1 MSGALID
8 LVSKGVQ
15 DVYLTG
21 EPQVS
26 FFRQNYKRHTNFSMK
41 PVELN
46 PVGVQQAGNEIVL
59 PIERKGDLLTYVW
72 CSTDT
77 LGVGTA
83 PTSNIKVTSSGSTE
97 FSLHIGGVE
106 IDRQD
111 GFFSNYIWPRC
122 MASGSSKNGRPS
134 DPQDFPD
141 TSVFPLHFFHCDS
154 QTTPL
159 PLVAMQYHNAEIRVK
174 HPTASAPAPVK
185 YFANYVMLDTDERKF
200 FTDNRQE
207 LLITQVQKVTAT
219 ATGADL
225 MYLNHPVKALTW
237 GHDNDP
243 SAMSNV
249 QFRINGTDVFDTKMP
264 AKYFNQIQQYH
275 HARFSKPIG
284 NPNDACM
291 YSFGY
296 NSSDHQPTGTCNF
309 SRLDNAK
316 ITWTADGGT
325 NPPDSVYAVN
335 YNILVVDQGL
345 TGLKFSN

>member
-46 PVGVQQAGNEIVL
+46 PVGVQQAGNEIIL

-72 CSTDT
+72 CDATSDDA
-77 LGVGTA
+77 G
-83 PTSNIKVTSSGSTE
+83 TSNININVSNPTE

-111 GFFSNYIWPRC
+111 AWYSANLWPKF
-122 MASGSSKNGRPS
+122 MATTSSKTLWPAGGKEI
-134 DPQDFPD
+134 FPI
-141 TSVFPLHFFHCDS
+141 HFFHCDS
-154 QTTPL
+154 HTTPL

-174 HPTASAPAPVK
+174 HPTSSIPSGTK
-185 YFANYVMLDTDERKF
+185 YYACYIMLDTDERTF
-200 FTDNRQE
+200 FTENRQE
-207 LLITQVQKVTAT
+207 MLISQVQKV
-219 ATGADL
+219 GASTSGCDL
-225 MYLNHPVKALTW
+225 MYLNHPVKALMW
-237 GHDNDP
+237 GNND
-243 SAMSNV
+243 SGTLSDV
-249 QFRINGTDVFDTKMP
+249 QLRINGTDVFGTKMP
-264 AKYFNQIQQYH
+264 GKFFNVVQKYQHTKATDYTVDNEY
-275 HARFSKPIG
+275 
-284 NPNDACM
+284 M
-291 YSFGY
+291 YSFGTY
-296 NSSDHQPTGTCNF
+296 PGENQPTGTCNF

-316 ITWTADGGT
+316 FSWTAS
-325 NPPDSVYAVN
+325 PSPVSVYAVN
-335 YNILVVDQGL
+335 YNILVVEKGL

>member
-72 CSTDT
+72 CDATSNDQ
-77 LGVGTA
+77 GTA
-83 PTSNIKVTSSGSTE
+83 NVNTSVSSPTE
-97 FSLHIGGVE
+97 FSLQIGGVE

-111 GFFSNYIWPRC
+111 AWYSSNLWPKF
-122 MASGSSKNGRPS
+122 MATASSKTLPPS
-134 DPQDFPD
+134 NNE
-141 TSVFPLHFFHCDS
+141 VFPLHFFHCDS

-174 HPTASAPAPVK
+174 HPTTATNPQDIK
-185 YFANYVMLDTDERKF
+185 YYACYVMLDTDERKF
-200 FTDNRQE
+200 FTDNRQD
-207 LLITQVQKVTAT
+207 LLITQVQKV
-219 ATGADL
+219 GASTSGCDL
-225 MYLNHPVKALTW
+225 MYLNHPVKALMW
-237 GHDNDP
+237 GNNESSTIED
-243 SAMSNV
+243 V
-249 QFRINGTDVFDTKMP
+249 QLRINGTSVFGSEMP
-264 AKYFNQIQQYH
+264 GKFFHTIQKYH
-275 HARFSKPIG
+275 HTKATDYSVD
-284 NPNDACM
+284 NEYM
-291 YSFGY
+291 YSFATCAGE
-296 NSSDHQPTGTCNF
+296 HQPTGSCNF

-316 ITWTADGGT
+316 FSWTANT
-325 NPPDSVYAVN
+325 SPVSTYAVN